1 MVLSFFGGTHNNC
14 VSSRCPLRFDEEC
27 RGSRLASRAEGWA
40 GCGHRM
46 QAQRG
51 LWSSPSRS
59 GDSEGWQV
67 CGVAKVRKVEVINVE
82 RMEETQCSDL

>member
-1 MVLSFFGGTHNNC
+1 
-14 VSSRCPLRFDEEC
+14 
-27 RGSRLASRAEGWA
+27 
-40 GCGHRM
+40 M